1 MKILVWLF
9 ILIMCRGEEKKR
21 KKKKKKSLT
30 FLTLNGSSLTLW
42 NLLGLGHD
50 ISNAR
55 GLGVGIVLVSL
66 EGIKLEKSLRLGF
79 RASKNEAKYEALI
92 ARLQAT
98 KKLRVEEV
106 EMFSNSRLVVSQ
118 IDGSFK
124 ARDHHMSYYLK
135 LFGDLRSNLQKV
147 SVVRMLRSQN
157 CHADSLVT
165 LASSLHDYIP

>member
-1 MKILVWLF
+1 MVIYSYHVSR
-9 ILIMCRGEEKKR
+9 RGKEEKKE
-21 KKKKKKSLT
+21 KEKISYVLA
-30 FLTLNGSSLTLW
+30 LNGSSLTLW
-42 NLLGLGHD
+42 NLLGLGRD

-79 RASKNEAKYEALI
+79 RASKNEAEYEALI

-124 ARDHHMSYYLK
+124 AKDHHMSYYLK
-135 LFGDLRSNLQKV
+135 LFRIYDQTSKK
-147 SVVRMLRSQN
+147 
-157 CHADSLVT
+157 LV
-165 LASSLHDYIP
+165 